1 MQLAKLRLDAS
12 LEDIDF
18 RSPRGIDN
26 SVVLRLVGCDWVRN
40 HQVVLITGAT
50 GTGKTYL
57 ACALAQAACR
67 HGLSTRYFRFS
78 RFLDELALAKADGS
92 YPKFLNRLL
101 RTQLVALN
109 DFGMAPL
116 TDAQRRDLLDVLE
129 DRHGRRATLVTSQ
142 LPIEH
147 WHDAIGRSHL
157 RRRHPRPPRPPR
169 SSYHPARTFYET
181 KQAQRPVRV
190 RLGYPI
196 IHPSVASLRSRATCS
211 EPSLPLAPNWPFHLA
226 EMLNGPSAALRE
238 RNRNIRSIRALGR
251 REWHTH
257 SGYSRRSLVE
267 NTVYRYKTIIGR
279 SMRSR
284 TLAGQRVEVQLGCR
298 ILNTM
303 THLGM
308 PDSYRVA

>member
-1 MQLAKLRLDAS
+1 MLIEPTLDRLHELGLKGMAQAFAEQLGMPDLQSLAFEDRLAMLLERETSERENRRLRRLLQLAKLRLDAS

-18 RSPRGIDN
+18 RSPRGIDK

-67 HGLSTRYFRFS
+67 HGLSTRYFRLS

-101 RTQLVALN
+101 RTQLVALD

-147 WHDAIGRSHL
+147 WHDVIGDPTFGDAIL
-157 RRRHPRPPRPPR
+157 D
-169 SSYHPARTFYET
+169 
-181 KQAQRPVRV
+181 
-190 RLGYPI
+190 RLVHHAHRI
-196 IHPSVASLRSRATCS
+196 TLK
-211 EPSLPLAPNWPFHLA
+211 
-226 EMLNGPSAALRE
+226 GPSMRRKKPKAVSDRE
-238 RNRNIRSIRALGR
+238 STSN
-251 REWHTH
+251 
-257 SGYSRRSLVE
+257 
-267 NTVYRYKTIIGR
+267 
-279 SMRSR
+279 
-284 TLAGQRVEVQLGCR
+284 
-298 ILNTM
+298 
-303 THLGM
+303 
-308 PDSYRVA
+308 